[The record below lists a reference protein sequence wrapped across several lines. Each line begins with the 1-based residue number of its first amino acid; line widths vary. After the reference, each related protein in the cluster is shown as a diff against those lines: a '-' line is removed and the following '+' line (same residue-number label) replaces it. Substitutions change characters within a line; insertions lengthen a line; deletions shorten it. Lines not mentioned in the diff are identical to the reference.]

1 MKHNPIVSH
10 QPENGSLRITYY
22 PSNNLII
29 PLIEKD
35 IMILSFSIFFII
47 TFKEY
52 FEYTKLL

>member
-1 MKHNPIVSH
+1 MYILSVIIILKIV
-10 QPENGSLRITYY
+10 R
-22 PSNNLII
+22 NLII